1 MLGWM
6 IPHYCKVEWWPKN
19 FAPPRRVQ
27 RVEEGMHYRQPGR
40 RGRTEARQAPPMNS
54 FQTTSRK
61 DKNAF
66 GFNVQDN
73 NVQSGKHLHDPE
85 SRIDPEPDWIE
96 RFTSGQSDR
105 WSGEEWVKIT
115 DDDLNL
121 GTKLLCKNKM
131 AAMET
136 GPQASFCWYCAG
148 TFSVDVTYRQHLG
161 KCPNLKLRRSGKIAW
176 WNWK

>member
-1 MLGWM
+1 M
-6 IPHYCKVEWWPKN
+6 IPQYCKVEWWAKN
-19 FAPPRRVQ
+19 LAPPRRVQ

-40 RGRTEARQAPPMNS
+40 RGMTETCQAPPMNP

-61 DKNAF
+61 GYKRVR
-66 GFNVQDN
+66 VQDN

-105 WSGEEWVKIT
+105 WSGEDLVKKIT
-115 DDDLNL
+115 DDDLNF

-161 KCPNLKLRRSGKIAW
+161 KCSNLQFRA
-176 WNWK
+176 